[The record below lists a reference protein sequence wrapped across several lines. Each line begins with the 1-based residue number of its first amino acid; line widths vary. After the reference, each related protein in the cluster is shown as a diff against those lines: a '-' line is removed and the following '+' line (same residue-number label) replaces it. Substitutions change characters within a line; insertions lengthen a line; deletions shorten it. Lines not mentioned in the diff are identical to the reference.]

1 MRWALLPALLW
12 YTQAEDP
19 IGADAITYLDD
30 EHWSWH
36 RDDDGFTMPASV
48 PGDVVTDLQ
57 AAGAIGDPL
66 LDDNFVRDAPV
77 WNRTWTLR
85 TTFEARSDA
94 ARILLVFDG
103 IKMGASVK
111 LNHVPLGTIRD
122 QFLRYVFDVRNASR
136 DLLRETNKLEL
147 IFDPS
152 IDVAGRFAACSGGW
166 DWAPYISTKQGR
178 AFTRG
183 AWKSVYVAESGSGVF
198 ITHLVPRITYRGA
211 YPTEPLADGD
221 FDVAVK
227 VYIDADRPVL
237 LKVTARG
244 NWSADA
250 TKMIFDIAAGE
261 TALALDLPT
270 AYKVD
275 LWRPNGLGARA
286 FYEVSVDT
294 NSITTKRRV
303 AFRAVAVVT
312 GDDTDPDYIKRSA
325 NASGT
330 ASHGLVLRVN
340 GAAMW
345 ARGANVVP
353 VDNLE
358 GRDTAERQRRL
369 VASAAA
375 AGFNTIRVWGGG
387 VFLPKAF
394 YDACDE
400 RGLLVYHDLMFAQSG
415 HAPRGTITE
424 RNEIRYQV
432 RRLSSHPSLFLWS
445 GCNECTDLSIYV
457 ELLGVIAEEDAS
469 KAIWPAS
476 PSNGWVSG
484 VARLWATPDGTPLE
498 ARDPGAIEAH
508 GPYIR
513 GGGFPAVNG
522 VAAYEPV
529 ATSVAFDEAAVGLS
543 HASTFVSEFGA
554 VAWSSPESLASTLSP
569 RYRSLFGNQ
578 PPDVCEG
585 DGFPNVCRGGNVLA
599 RRNYPCANFIG
610 SFFGPS
616 AAYLRPGATPLPLV
630 AYLNNTQHFASSLYL
645 CGLASAFLVKNL
657 VEGRVKINQCVG
669 CAMAWRTA
677 RTRHIILISTQV
689 EGSRSRNEL
698 GHLIWQLNEVWPTGG
713 WGSLEY
719 GGRWKPHHYWY
730 AKSLFRDVAAACD
743 RTGRCY
749 VRNDRSHRSFTGA
762 VTVDAVDV
770 ATGRAARLVTK
781 RVALAPGP
789 AVVERFSVPLGAVDA
804 TRTLCLIK
812 CVDDAGVVVSSSE
825 LILAR
830 PADLRL
836 PAAQIKYKARGR
848 GVILETNATAL
859 FVVLT
864 ARSEGRFADN
874 AFALLPGRKTLEF
887 LPFGAFDAGLF
898 ASSLRVEHLGER
910 VGLF

>member
-1 MRWALLPALLW
+1 M
-12 YTQAEDP
+12 
-19 IGADAITYLDD
+19 
-30 EHWSWH
+30 
-36 RDDDGFTMPASV
+36 
-48 PGDVVTDLQ
+48 
-57 AAGAIGDPL
+57 
-66 LDDNFVRDAPV
+66 
-77 WNRTWTLR
+77 
-85 TTFEARSDA
+85 
-94 ARILLVFDG
+94 
-103 IKMGASVK
+103 
-111 LNHVPLGTIRD
+111 
-122 QFLRYVFDVRNASR
+122 
-136 DLLRETNKLEL
+136 
-147 IFDPS
+147 
-152 IDVAGRFAACSGGW
+152 
-166 DWAPYISTKQGR
+166 
-178 AFTRG
+178 
-183 AWKSVYVAESGSGVF
+183 
-198 ITHLVPRITYRGA
+198 HLVPRITYRGA

-227 VYIDADRPVL
+227 LHIDADRPASL
-237 LKVTARG
+237 QVTARG

-250 TKMIFDIAAGE
+250 STTTVAVAPGE
-261 TALALDLPT
+261 TALALDLPS
-270 AYKVD
+270 AQNVA

-286 FYEVSVDT
+286 FYEVSVDA
-294 NSITTKRRV
+294 NSITTTRRV
-303 AFRAVAVVT
+303 AFRTLAVVT
-312 GDDTDPDYIKRSA
+312 GNDTDPDYIKRST
-325 NASGT
+325 NVTGT
-330 ASHGLVLRVN
+330 ASHGLYLRVN

-353 VDNLE
+353 TEVLE
-358 GRDTAERQRRL
+358 GRDTAERHQQL

-394 YDACDE
+394 YDACDDH
-400 RGLLVYHDLMFAQSG
+400 GLLVYHDLMFAQSG
-415 HAPRGTITE
+415 HAPRGTIME

-432 RRLSSHPSLFLWS
+432 RRLSSHASLFLWS

-457 ELLGVIAEEDAS
+457 DLLGVVAAEDPS

-484 VARLWATPDGTPLE
+484 VARLWATPDGTPLQ
-498 ARDPGAIEAH
+498 ARDSGTIEAH

-522 VAAYEPV
+522 VTNYEPV
-529 ATSVAFDEAAVGLS
+529 ATSEAFDEVPVGLS
-543 HASTFVSEFGA
+543 QASSFISEFGA

-599 RRNYPCANFIG
+599 RRNYPCANFVG

-616 AAYLRPGATPLPLV
+616 ADYLRPGSTPPALV
-630 AYLNNTQHFASSLYL
+630 AYLNTTQHFASSLYL

-657 VEGRVKINQCVG
+657 VE
-669 CAMAWRTA
+669 A
-677 RTRHIILISTQV
+677 H
-689 EGSRSRNEL
+689 RSRNEL
-698 GHLIWQLNEVWPTGG
+698 GHLVWQLNEVWPTGG

-730 AKSLFRDVAAACD
+730 AKSLFRDVGAACD

-749 VRNDRSHRSFTGA
+749 VRNDRSHRAFTGT
-762 VTVDAVDV
+762 VTIDAVDV
-770 ATGRAARLVTK
+770 ATGRAARLLTR

-789 AVVERFSVPLGAVDA
+789 AVVERFSAPLGAVDA
-804 TRTLCLIK
+804 TRTLCLIT
-812 CVDDAGVVVSSSE
+812 CVDDAGGLVSSSE

-836 PAAQIKYKARGR
+836 PVARIKHKARGR
-848 GVILETNATAL
+848 EVALETNATAL

-864 ARSEGRFADN
+864 TRSPGRFADN
-874 AFALLPGRKTLEF
+874 AFAVLPGRKTLEF

>member
-1 MRWALLPALLW
+1 MRRWVAALLCCR
-12 YTQAEDP
+12 YTRAGSLVDDP

-30 EHWSWH
+30 ERWSWH

-57 AAGAIGDPL
+57 TAGAIGDPL
-66 LDDNFVRDAPV
+66 RDDNFVRDAPV
-77 WNRTWTLR
+77 WNRTWTLKTIFR
-85 TTFEARSDA
+85 VDSDA
-94 ARILLVFDG
+94 ARVLLVFDG
-103 IKMGASVK
+103 VKMGARVR
-111 LNHVPLGTIRD
+111 LNHAPLGTVRD
-122 QFLRYVFDVRNASR
+122 QFLRYVFDVRNASV

-152 IDVAGRFAACSGGW
+152 IDVGGRFAACSGGW
-166 DWAPYISTKQGR
+166 DWAPYVSQDQGR

-183 AWKSVYVAESGSGVF
+183 PWKSVYVAESLSGVF
-198 ITHLVPRITYRGA
+198 VMHLVPRITYRGA
-211 YPTEPLADGD
+211 YPTEPLIDGAAA

-227 VYIDADRPVL
+227 VYIDADRPASL
-237 LKVTARG
+237 QVTATG

-250 TKMIFDIAAGE
+250 TTMIFDIAAGE
-261 TALALDLPT
+261 TALALSLQR
-270 AYKVD
+270 ASNVA

-286 FYEVSVDT
+286 FYEVSVDADG
-294 NSITTKRRV
+294 ITTKRRV
-303 AFRAVAVVT
+303 AFRTAAIVT
-312 GDDTDPDYIKRSA
+312 GDDTDPDYIKRSV
-325 NASGT
+325 NVSGT
-330 ASHGLVLRVN
+330 ASHGLYLRVN

-345 ARGANVVP
+345 ARGANVIPTEV
-353 VDNLE
+353 LE
-358 GRDTAERQRRL
+358 GRDTAERQQRL

-387 VFLPKAF
+387 AFLDRAF

-432 RRLSSHPSLFLWS
+432 RRLSSHACLFLWS
-445 GCNECTDLSIYV
+445 GCNECVDLSIYV
-457 ELLGVIAEEDAS
+457 DLLGVIAAEDPT
-469 KAIWPAS
+469 KAVWPAS

-522 VAAYEPV
+522 VTKYEPV
-529 ATSVAFDEAAVGLS
+529 ATSEAFDDAPVGLS
-543 HASTFVSEFGA
+543 YKSTFVSEFGA
-554 VAWSSPESLASTLSP
+554 VAWASPESLASTLSP

-578 PPDVCEG
+578 PPDVCAG
-585 DGFPNVCRGGNVLA
+585 DGFPNACRGGNVLA
-599 RRNYPCANFIG
+599 RRNYPCANFVG
-610 SFFGPS
+610 SFFGQL
-616 AAYLRPGATPLPLV
+616 ADYLRPGSTPPALV
-630 AYLNNTQHFASSLYL
+630 AYLNTSQHFASSLYL
-645 CGLASAFLVKNL
+645 CGLASALLVKNL
-657 VEGRVKINQCVG
+657 VE
-669 CAMAWRTA
+669 A
-677 RTRHIILISTQV
+677 H
-689 EGSRSRNEL
+689 RSRNEL
-698 GHLIWQLNEVWPTGG
+698 GHLVWQLNEVWPTGG

-743 RTGRCY
+743 ARGRCY
-749 VRNDRSHRSFTGA
+749 VRNDRSHRTFTG
-762 VTVDAVDV
+762 TVLIDSVDV
-770 ATGRAARLVTK
+770 ATGRAARLLTR

-789 AVVERFSVPLGAVDA
+789 AVLERFSVPLGAVDA
-804 TRTLCLIK
+804 TRSVLLIT
-812 CVDDAGVVVSSSE
+812 CVDDAGVTVSSSE

-830 PADLRL
+830 PGDLRL
-836 PAAQIKYKARGR
+836 PAARIKYKARGR
-848 GVILETNATAL
+848 EVVLETNATAL

-864 ARSEGRFADN
+864 TRAPGRFADN
-874 AFALLPGRKTLEF
+874 AFALLPGRPRTLSF

-898 ASSLRVEHLGER
+898 GSSLRVEHLGER

>member
-1 MRWALLPALLW
+1 MRWALLPALLCW
-12 YTQAEDP
+12 YAQAEHP
-19 IGADAITYLDD
+19 IGADTITYLDGST
-30 EHWSWH
+30 WSWH
-36 RDDDGFTMPASV
+36 RDDDGFSIPASV
-48 PGDVVTDLQ
+48 PGDVVTDLER
-57 AAGAIGDPL
+57 AGAIGDPL
-66 LDDNFVRDAPV
+66 RDDNFVRDAAV

-85 TTFEARSDA
+85 TTFRVDSDA
-94 ARILLVFDG
+94 PRIALIFDG
-103 IKMGASVK
+103 VKLGAAVK
-111 LNHVPLGTIRD
+111 LNHQTLGTMRD
-122 QFLRYVFDVRNASR
+122 QFLRYAFDVRNAST

-147 IFDPS
+147 VFDPS
-152 IDVAGRFAACSGGW
+152 LDVAGRFAACSGGW
-166 DWAPYISTKQGR
+166 DWAPYVSQDQGR

-183 AWKSVYVAESGSGVF
+183 PWKSVYVAESLSGVF
-198 ITHLVPRITYRGA
+198 VTHVVPRITYRGA

-250 TKMIFDIAAGE
+250 STTTVAVAPGE

-270 AYKVD
+270 ASNVD

-286 FYEVSVDT
+286 FYEVSVDADG
-294 NSITTKRRV
+294 ITTGRRV
-303 AFRAVAVVT
+303 AFRTVAVVT
-312 GDDTDPDYIKRSA
+312 GNDTDPDYVQEST

-330 ASHGLVLRVN
+330 ASHGLFLRVN

-345 ARGANVVP
+345 ARGANVIP
-353 VDNLE
+353 IDNLE
-358 GRDTAERQRRL
+358 GRWSTERQQQL

-387 VFLPKAF
+387 AFLSRSF

-415 HAPRGTITE
+415 HAPRGTVIE
-424 RNEIRYQV
+424 RNEIRHQV
-432 RRLSSHPSLFLWS
+432 RRLSSHACLFLWS
-445 GCNECTDLSIYV
+445 GCNECTDLSMYV
-457 ELLGVIAEEDAS
+457 DLLGVIAEEDPQ

-484 VARLWATPDGTPLE
+484 VARLWATPDGTPLN
-498 ARDPGAIEAH
+498 ARDSGTIEAH

-513 GGGFPAVNG
+513 GGGFAAVNG
-522 VAAYEPV
+522 VTTYEPV
-529 ATSVAFDEAAVGLS
+529 ATDVRFDEAPVGLS
-543 HASTFVSEFGA
+543 QASTFVSEFGA

-569 RYRSLFGNQ
+569 RYRALFGNQ

-585 DGFPNVCRGGNVLA
+585 DGFPNVCKGSNILA
-599 RRNYPCANFIG
+599 RRNYPCANFVG
-610 SFFGPS
+610 SFFGRS
-616 AAYLRPGATPLPLV
+616 ADYLRPGSTPPALV
-630 AYLNNTQHFASSLYL
+630 AYLNTTQHFASSLYL
-645 CGLASAFLVKNL
+645 CGLASALLVKNL
-657 VEGRVKINQCVG
+657 VEV
-669 CAMAWRTA
+669 
-677 RTRHIILISTQV
+677 H
-689 EGSRSRNEL
+689 RSRNEL
-698 GHLIWQLNEVWPTGG
+698 GHLVWQLNEVWPTGG

-749 VRNDRSHRSFTGA
+749 VRNDQSHRAFTGS
-762 VTVDAVDV
+762 VIIDSVDL
-770 ATGRAARLVTK
+770 ATGREARLLT
-781 RVALAPGP
+781 RQIALAPGP
-789 AVVERFSVPLGAVDA
+789 AVVERFAAPVGAVDA
-804 TRTLCLIK
+804 TRTLCLIR

-836 PAAQIKYKARGR
+836 PAAQIKYKVSGR
-848 GVILETNATAL
+848 GVVLSSNATAL
-859 FVVLT
+859 YVVLT
-864 ARSEGRFADN
+864 TRSPGRFADN
-874 AFALLPGRKTLEF
+874 AFALLPGRPRTLEF

-898 ASSLRVEHLGER
+898 EASLRVEHLAER

>member
-1 MRWALLPALLW
+1 MRCWAAALLCW
-12 YTQAEDP
+12 YARAEDP

-30 EHWSWH
+30 GHWSWV
-36 RDDDGFTMPASV
+36 RADDGFTIPASV
-48 PGDVVTDLQ
+48 PGDVVTDLER
-57 AAGAIGDPL
+57 AGVIEDPL
-66 LDDNFVRDAPV
+66 LDDNFIRDAPT

-85 TTFEARSDA
+85 TSFRVDSDA
-94 ARILLVFDG
+94 ARIALIFDG
-103 IKMGASVK
+103 VKMGASVK
-111 LNHVPLGTIRD
+111 LNHVTLGTIRD
-122 QFLRYVFDVRNASR
+122 QFLRYAFDVRNASR

-152 IDVAGRFAACSGGW
+152 IDVGGRFAACSGGW
-166 DWAPYISTKQGR
+166 DWAPYVSDDQGR

-183 AWKSVYVAESGSGVF
+183 PWKSVYLAESQTGVF
-198 ITHLVPRITYRGA
+198 VTHLVPRITYRGA

-227 VYIDADRPVL
+227 LHIDADRPASL
-237 LKVTARG
+237 QVTARG

-250 TKMIFDIAAGE
+250 STITVAVAPGE
-261 TALALDLPT
+261 TALALSLQR
-270 AYKVD
+270 ASNVA

-303 AFRAVAVVT
+303 AFRTVAVVT
-312 GDDTDPDYIKRSA
+312 GDDTDPAYVEKSE

-330 ASHGLVLRVN
+330 ASHGLFLRVN
-340 GAAMW
+340 GAAVW

-353 VDNLE
+353 TEILE
-358 GRDTAERQRRL
+358 GRDTAERQQRL

-375 AGFNTIRVWGGG
+375 AGFNTLRVWGGG

-394 YDACDE
+394 YDACDDH
-400 RGLLVYHDLMFAQSG
+400 GLLVYHDLMFAQSG
-415 HAPRGTITE
+415 HAPRGTIIE
-424 RNEIRYQV
+424 RDEIRHQV

-457 ELLGVIAEEDAS
+457 DLLGVIAAEDPS

-513 GGGFPAVNG
+513 GGGFAAVNG
-522 VAAYEPV
+522 VTSYEPV
-529 ATSVAFDEAAVGLS
+529 ATDVRFDEAPVGLS
-543 HASTFVSEFGA
+543 YKSSFVSEFGA
-554 VAWSSPESLASTLSP
+554 VAWASPESLASTLSP

-578 PPDVCEG
+578 PPDVCAG
-585 DGFPNVCRGGNVLA
+585 DGFPNACEGSNVLA
-599 RRNYPCANFIG
+599 RRNYPCANFVG
-610 SFFGPS
+610 SFFGRS
-616 AAYLRPGATPLPLV
+616 EDYLRPGSTPPALV
-630 AYLNNTQHFASSLYL
+630 AYLNTSQHFASSLYL
-645 CGLASAFLVKNL
+645 CGLASALLVKNL
-657 VEGRVKINQCVG
+657 VE
-669 CAMAWRTA
+669 A
-677 RTRHIILISTQV
+677 H
-689 EGSRSRNEL
+689 RSRNEL
-698 GHLIWQLNEVWPTGG
+698 GHLVWQLNEVWPTGG

-730 AKSLFRDVAAACD
+730 AKSLFRDVVAACD

-749 VRNDRSHRSFTGA
+749 VRNDRSHRPFAGT
-762 VTVDAVDV
+762 VTIDSVDV
-770 ATGRAARLVTK
+770 ATGRAARLLTRRVT
-781 RVALAPGP
+781 LAPGP
-789 AVVERFSVPLGAVDA
+789 AVVERFSAPLGAVDA
-804 TRTLCLIK
+804 TRTLCLIR
-812 CVDDAGVVVSSSE
+812 CFDDAGAVVSSSE

-830 PADLRL
+830 PVDLRL
-836 PAAQIKYKARGR
+836 PAAQIKYKVRGR
-848 GVILETNATAL
+848 DVALETNATAL

-864 ARSEGRFADN
+864 TLSEGRFADN
-874 AFALLPGRKTLEF
+874 AFSLLPGRKTLEF

>member
-1 MRWALLPALLW
+1 MRCWVAALLCW
-12 YTQAEDP
+12 STQAENP
-19 IGADAITYLDD
+19 IGADAITYLDGST
-30 EHWSWH
+30 WSWH
-36 RDDDGFTMPASV
+36 RDDDGFTVPASV

-66 LDDNFVRDAPV
+66 RDDNFVRDAPV

-85 TTFEARSDA
+85 TSFRVDSDA
-94 ARILLVFDG
+94 ARISLVFDG
-103 IKMGASVK
+103 VKMGARVR
-111 LNHVPLGTIRD
+111 LNHQPLGTVRD
-122 QFLRYVFDVRNASR
+122 QFLRYAFDVRNASI
-136 DLLRETNKLEL
+136 DLLRENNKLEL
-147 IFDPS
+147 MFDPS
-152 IDVAGRFAACSGGW
+152 IDVGGRFAACSGGW

-183 AWKSVYVAESGSGVF
+183 PWKSIYLAESQTGVF
-198 ITHLVPRITYRGA
+198 VMHRVPQITYRGA
-211 YPTEPLADGD
+211 YPTEPLADGAAAF

-227 VYIDADRPVL
+227 LHIDADRPASL
-237 LKVTARG
+237 QVTATG

-261 TALALDLPT
+261 SALALSLQR
-270 AYKVD
+270 ASNVA

-286 FYEVSVDT
+286 FYEVAVET
-294 NSITTKRRV
+294 NSIVTTRRV
-303 AFRAVAVVT
+303 AFRTVAVVT
-312 GDDTDPDYIKRSA
+312 GNDTDPDYIKQST

-330 ASHGLVLRVN
+330 ASHGLFLRVN
-340 GAAMW
+340 GAAVW

-353 VDNLE
+353 TEILE
-358 GRDTAERQRRL
+358 GRDTAERQQRL

-375 AGFNTIRVWGGG
+375 AGFNTLRVWGGG
-387 VFLPKAF
+387 AFLDRAF

-415 HAPRGTITE
+415 HAPRGTVIE

-432 RRLSSHPSLFLWS
+432 RRLSSHACLFMWS

-457 ELLGVIAEEDAS
+457 DLLGVIAEEDPS

-484 VARLWATPDGTPLE
+484 VARLWATPDGTPLQ
-498 ARDPGAIEAH
+498 ARDPGTIEAH

-522 VAAYEPV
+522 VTNYEPV
-529 ATSVAFDEAAVGLS
+529 ATSEVFDEASVGLS
-543 HASTFVSEFGA
+543 RASTFVSEFGA

-585 DGFPNVCRGGNVLA
+585 AGFPNVCRGGNVLA
-599 RRNYPCANFIG
+599 RRNYPCANFVG

-616 AAYLRPGATPLPLV
+616 ADYLRPGSTPPALV
-630 AYLNNTQHFASSLYL
+630 AYLNASRHFTASLYQ

-657 VEGRVKINQCVG
+657 VE
-669 CAMAWRTA
+669 A
-677 RTRHIILISTQV
+677 H
-689 EGSRSRNEL
+689 RSRNEL
-698 GHLIWQLNEVWPTGG
+698 GHLVWQLNEVWPTGG

-730 AKSLFRDVAAACD
+730 AKSLFRDVGAACD

-749 VRNDRSHRSFTGA
+749 VRNDRSHRAFTGT
-762 VTVDAVDV
+762 VTIDSVDL
-770 ATGRAARLVTK
+770 ATGRAARLLTR

-789 AVVERFSVPLGAVDA
+789 AVVERFSAPLGAVDA
-804 TRTLCLIK
+804 TRTVCLIK

-830 PADLRL
+830 PAELRL
-836 PAAQIKYKARGR
+836 PVAQVKYKARGR
-848 GVILETNATAL
+848 EVILETNATAL

-864 ARSEGRFADN
+864 TRSPGRFADN
-874 AFALLPGRKTLEF
+874 AFALLPGRPRTLSF